1 MPLPGVVDTASQS
14 HASDADPDAS
24 SRQKAKTLPCRY
36 CQKRFRRLEH
46 VQRHERT
53 HTKEKPF
60 QCLCGKTFGRRDLL
74 VRHEK
79 LVHLNENKHDANR
92 HHVATA
98 AARANAVKAQSRPQ
112 ITAAIPNLIDP
123 DLLAQQPSYPPIQ
136 DMRAR
141 PPQEIPIQQQQQQQ
155 QQPQRL
161 PCSLDL
167 LSDAATHIASSN
179 NHTNQL
185 PPIHSLHTDSSA
197 EPESKRARTTSF
209 NSRAG
214 PEDSVR
220 RGSYHHHHATLSE
233 APQPQPLLG
242 DYNIFLDDFGIS
254 SHVFPPIDAEGQGGT
269 TWSRP
274 MVHEGY
280 ADPSRQSYDA
290 RVGGPPEQGQ
300 HSRFDSR
307 FSSIASEYQSPPQHP
322 RTGEDI
328 RAAAAAAAAPP
339 WKVSSQEHHHMQ
351 AKLDEFASVLPSG
364 FEFPSRYTLSRFLE
378 GYFNGFHE
386 HVPFL
391 HVPTLS
397 VATLAP
403 ELLLTLVAIGAQ
415 YRFEAHRGNGLWY
428 AARAVAIEQATRR
441 NSAMVAEIVSPP
453 LTCGSESAGL
463 SPPPTG
469 RSLGER
475 GGAMNGVVNGN
486 GVGHGMERVASETHD
501 GENFSNSH
509 TARLETI
516 QALFLLVAVGTWA
529 PRVLLRESL
538 TLRSWLA
545 QLVQESGLTNP
556 STSHPSLSW
565 EEWVRIESEKRTK
578 FLVYCFFNLHCIAYD
593 MPSPL
598 ASTSIHMS
606 LPQTAREW
614 KAPTARE
621 WQDIRI
627 SSPPSEISFLTA
639 LARLFDSPSSPATD
653 LPPPLPPTSALGNY
667 ILITALIQQI
677 FLLRQTT
684 AISHPHLPPHSLPAT
699 HLASLSHAL
708 KNWQA
713 SWERTPESSLDPT
726 APAGPVAFNSTALLR
741 LAYIRLHSDLP
752 PNPYLALRDP
762 VMIAKAW
769 AEGGRVG
776 RGEGVG
782 RAVQQAVL
790 ALGVPIRIGIA
801 FVARTQTFGWSIQ
814 HSLCNVECAVLL
826 CKWLETISQAP
837 HSLTTDE
844 RNILAMVRN
853 MLEETEYA
861 VPPPATSHP
870 SSTSSSS
877 GDTSP
882 EAEGQRIRAL
892 GAAVVR
898 LWAETF
904 RGTQIFD
911 IVRAMGR
918 GLEVYGEGVERGFV
932 GGGGG

>member
-1 MPLPGVVDTASQS
+1 MPLPGVDTASQS
-14 HASDADPDAS
+14 HASDVDPDAR

-112 ITAAIPNLIDP
+112 TTAAIPNLIDP
-123 DLLAQQPSYPPIQ
+123 DLLVQQPSYPPIQ
-136 DMRAR
+136 DLRAR
-141 PPQEIPIQQQQQQQ
+141 PQEVPIQQQQQQQ
-155 QQPQRL
+155 QQQPQQPQRL

-167 LSDAATHIASSN
+167 LADAATHIASSN

-214 PEDSVR
+214 PEDSTR

-254 SHVFPPIDAEGQGGT
+254 SHVFPPIDAEGPGGM

-274 MVHEGY
+274 MAHEGY
-280 ADPSRQSYDA
+280 ADPSRQSYDS
-290 RVGGPPEQGQ
+290 RVGGPSEQGQ
-300 HSRFDSR
+300 HNRFDSR
-307 FSSIASEYQSPPQHP
+307 FSSIASEYQSPAQHP
-322 RTGEDI
+322 RAGEDI
-328 RAAAAAAAAPP
+328 RGHGRRGGRSTLET
-339 WKVSSQEHHHMQ
+339 KV
-351 AKLDEFASVLPSG
+351 DEFASVLPSG

-397 VATLAP
+397 VAALAP
-403 ELLLTLVAIGAQ
+403 ELLLSLVAIGAQ

-453 LTCGSESAGL
+453 LTCGTPTPTPPAWKQSKPSSSSSQSAPG
-463 SPPPTG
+463 P
-469 RSLGER
+469 
-475 GGAMNGVVNGN
+475 
-486 GVGHGMERVASETHD
+486 
-501 GENFSNSH
+501 
-509 TARLETI
+509 
-516 QALFLLVAVGTWA
+516 

-565 EEWVRIESEKRTK
+565 EEWARIESEKRTK

-593 MPSPL
+593 MPPPRL
-598 ASTSIHMS
+598 NVH
-606 LPQTAREW
+606 PHV
-614 KAPTARE
+614 
-621 WQDIRI
+621 
-627 SSPPSEISFLTA
+627 PPSN
-639 LARLFDSPSSPATD
+639 
-653 LPPPLPPTSALGNY
+653 G
-667 ILITALIQQI
+667 
-677 FLLRQTT
+677 
-684 AISHPHLPPHSLPAT
+684 
-699 HLASLSHAL
+699 
-708 KNWQA
+708 
-713 SWERTPESSLDPT
+713 LD
-726 APAGPVAFNSTALLR
+726 
-741 LAYIRLHSDLP
+741 
-752 PNPYLALRDP
+752 
-762 VMIAKAW
+762 
-769 AEGGRVG
+769 
-776 RGEGVG
+776 
-782 RAVQQAVL
+782 
-790 ALGVPIRIGIA
+790 
-801 FVARTQTFGWSIQ
+801 
-814 HSLCNVECAVLL
+814 
-826 CKWLETISQAP
+826 
-837 HSLTTDE
+837 
-844 RNILAMVRN
+844 
-853 MLEETEYA
+853 
-861 VPPPATSHP
+861 
-870 SSTSSSS
+870 
-877 GDTSP
+877 
-882 EAEGQRIRAL
+882 
-892 GAAVVR
+892 
-898 LWAETF
+898 
-904 RGTQIFD
+904 
-911 IVRAMGR
+911 
-918 GLEVYGEGVERGFV
+918 VERLQRA
-932 GGGGG
+932 